1 LAALLV
7 TLAAVWPVKKL
18 AACSNAIDRPGQRKI
33 HAHPTPKLGGL
44 AIFIGIIAALGVSR
58 IFYGNIFSREII
70 VILSGG
76 LLTVA
81 LGFADDVYSLPW
93 SVKLLGQIIIA
104 VVVVSCG
111 LEINYLKHPLSLQVI
126 ELGVFSKILSVFWIL
141 VVMNIINLIDG
152 LDGLA
157 GGIALIS
164 AFALFIISLLTN
176 QLHVVFLLIALCG
189 ATAGFLRF
197 NFHPAS
203 IFLGDTGSLLLGY
216 LLAVCSITGVLKSAT
231 VIALGIPLL
240 SLLIPLTDT
249 ALAII
254 RRLKNRVNIFL
265 PDRGHLHH
273 ILLNYYKDSQREV
286 VLLLYSASAVL
297 NLAAVLL
304 SVTSGIYSYLWFL
317 VIIAVLLSAALR
329 LKKRILWPE
338 SK

>member
-1 LAALLV
+1 MVALL
-7 TLAAVWPVKKL
+7 TALAAVWPVKKL
-18 AACSNAIDRPGQRKI
+18 AVYSNAIDHPGQRKI
-33 HAHPTPKLGGL
+33 HVQDTPKLGGL
-44 AIFIGIIAALGVSR
+44 AIFFGLLAGLGVSVF
-58 IFYGNIFSREII
+58 FYNGVFSRDLI

-81 LGFADDVYSLPW
+81 LGFVDDIYALPW
-93 SVKLLGQIIIA
+93 SVKLLGQICIA
-104 VVVVSCG
+104 VIVVSCG
-111 LEINYLKHPLSLQVI
+111 IEINYLKHPLSLQII
-126 ELGVFSKILSVFWIL
+126 ELGIFSKILSVFWIL

-176 QLHVVFLLIALCG
+176 QLYVVFLLIALCG

-240 SLLIPLTDT
+240 SLLIPLADT
-249 ALAII
+249 ALAIV

-265 PDRGHLHH
+265 PDSGHLHH
-273 ILLNYYKDSQREV
+273 ILLNYYKHSQREV
-286 VLLLYSASAVL
+286 ALLLYSASAVL

-317 VIIAVLLSAALR
+317 VIIAVLLIVALR